1 MPVQG
6 SIDQLKVNKSS
17 SSFAK
22 SQLGEPSLILGNREP
37 IFIYA
42 SQVTERVLFFEPKV
56 VSRDVLVLYFN
67 KKKKLKKI
75 DKFDLKDSKS
85 FDLNVD
91 TTDLKGQEKSLMGT
105 LFSNF
110 GLLPK
115 RQVTD

>member
-1 MPVQG
+1 M
-6 SIDQLKVNKSS
+6 
-17 SSFAK
+17 
-22 SQLGEPSLILGNREP
+22 
-37 IFIYA
+37 
-42 SQVTERVLFFEPKV
+42 LFFEPKV
-56 VSRDVLVLYFN
+56 VSRDILVLYFN

-110 GLLPK
+110 GLLP
-115 RQVTD
+115 RSQVTD